1 MKRLLPLLFALLLIG
16 CSAQSAHLIYLPET
30 TPTPTPMYTPTPPP
44 EPIPITVD
52 PVTGEGFVT
61 DENGIPI
68 MNEKTHY
75 YEYYLSISQMRV
87 FEENGETLLDAVI
100 TNDYP
105 RKLSGGL
112 SIVFSDNGIKYGYA
126 ELKTASGDL
135 ILLPGENRV
144 YADVQTEVDVQMM
157 EYTIEVSTPFVPVQ

>member
-1 MKRLLPLLFALLLIG
+1 MKRLLLLILVPLLLG
-16 CSAQSAHLIYLPET
+16 CSVQGAHLIYLPET
-30 TPTPTPMYTPTPPP
+30 TPTPTPLFTPTPPP

-52 PVTGEGFVT
+52 PVTGEGFTT

-68 MNEKTHY
+68 LNEQMHY
-75 YEYYLSISQMRV
+75 YEHYLSISQMRV
-87 FEENGETLLDAVI
+87 YEENGETLLDAVV

-105 RKLSGGL
+105 KKLSGGL
-112 SIVFSDNGIKYGYA
+112 HITFMDNGVKYGYA
-126 ELKTASGDL
+126 ELLTASGDL

-157 EYTIEVSTPFVPVQ
+157 EYTIEVSAPFVPVP

>member
-1 MKRLLPLLFALLLIG
+1 MKRLLLLLFAMLLFG
-16 CSAQSAHLIYLPET
+16 CSSQGVHLIYLPET
-30 TPTPTPMYTPTPPP
+30 TPTPTPLYTPTPLP

-52 PVTGEGFVT
+52 PVTGEGFIT

-68 MNEKTHY
+68 LNGQTHY
-75 YEYYLSISQMRV
+75 YEYYLSISQMRI

-105 RKLSGGL
+105 KKLSGGL
-112 SIVFSDNGIKYGYA
+112 RVTFSEGGVKYGYA
-126 ELKTASGDL
+126 ELFTASGDL

-144 YADVQTEVDVQMM
+144 YADVLTEVDVQMM
-157 EYTIEVSTPFVPVQ
+157 DYAIEVSAPFVPVQ